1 MPLSNPDSGAACGG
15 KFLSNGT
22 GIFLGTENRNGIELY
37 HLRNTGKVFA
47 FSGHE
52 ASDYIQPNK
61 WYRKIS
67 IVSVKKGEKGN
78 DSKAGALM
86 DSCSK
91 GITFFRKISTGMNRS
106 YKW

>member
-22 GIFLGTENRNGIELY
+22 GIFFGTENRNGIELY

-78 DSKAGALM
+78 DSK
-86 DSCSK
+86 
-91 GITFFRKISTGMNRS
+91 GITFFSKISTGMNRS

>member
-22 GIFLGTENRNGIELY
+22 GIFFGTENRNGIELY
-37 HLRNTGKVFA
+37 HLQNTGQFFLSSLDLKPGA
-47 FSGHE
+47 GN
-52 ASDYIQPNK
+52 PKK

-67 IVSVKKGEKGN
+67 IGSVKKGEKGN
-78 DSKAGALM
+78 DSK
-86 DSCSK
+86 
-91 GITFFRKISTGMNRS
+91 GITFLRKISTGMNRS